1 MYLEYLITFHEQLLN
16 FSSIPK
22 WQTSMA
28 RLRNKFMEMR
38 SATSDMQRSI
48 LLDQQIAW
56 RSAEHLHEICGTAAF
71 TKMKQ
76 RQ

>member
-1 MYLEYLITFHEQLLN
+1 MYLEYLIAFHEQLLN
-16 FSSIPK
+16 FSNIPK
-22 WQTSMA
+22 WQTSRA
-28 RLRNKFMEMR
+28 RPHNKFMEMR
-38 SATSDMQRSI
+38 SATPDMQRSV

-56 RSAEHLHEICGTAAF
+56 HSADHLHKICGTAAF